1 VLGVWW
7 GRVACQR
14 HGAGGSCGDRA
25 DSEALALVVDA
36 ERPIEVGAQ
45 FDAGVGIAAAAGARA
60 EEEQPLLEADRV
72 VVGDGAVEL
81 EAADRL
87 HVSGRRR
94 GAPRR
99 LRLRGGAGE
108 ASIVAG
114 EKSPQDALRVRE
126 RAGVLEAEFADEAIL
141 EGAKEAFDA
150 TFGLR
155 GVGRD
160 PADAEFV
167 EGAAEL
173 GTVPVAAELLGQGE
187 RAALGLEE
195 GMAISVDGGGDAVA
209 AEEGTEE
216 EEIAVR
222 VLLGA
227 KAGTDDAA
235 SGIIDRREQHEARA
249 PGFEPRVLAAVHL
262 DEEAGL
268 GHAVPAAT
276 MAGWAA
282 GVGAADPG
290 LPEDEAHQGPGQVQP
305 LAVGEQLREVMII
318 AAGIGSASEGADPL
332 ADGVR
337 QPAGRGPTAI
347 AMGQRGHPE
356 LAEPGEQ
363 PPDMAEGQAQKLSR
377 LPGIECPVLDLRQ
390 HLRAL
395 LLLLG
400 QGDRLPGHSPRVT
413 DSRSR

>member
-1 VLGVWW
+1 
-7 GRVACQR
+7 
-14 HGAGGSCGDRA
+14 
-25 DSEALALVVDA
+25 
-36 ERPIEVGAQ
+36 VGAQ

-114 EKSPQDALRVRE
+114 EKRPQDALRVRE

-222 VLLGA
+222 V
-227 KAGTDDAA
+227 

-290 LPEDEAHQGPGQVQP
+290 LPEDEPHQGPGQVQP

-413 DSRSR
+413 DSLAR

>member
-1 VLGVWW
+1 MGKRLQGAEAPTSAAELSSPDSALRSGVTRVHWYRTSHSPPVL
-7 GRVACQR
+7 
-14 HGAGGSCGDRA
+14 AGGLDNFIR
-25 DSEALALVVDA
+25 
-36 ERPIEVGAQ
+36 
-45 FDAGVGIAAAAGARA
+45 
-60 EEEQPLLEADRV
+60 
-72 VVGDGAVEL
+72 
-81 EAADRL
+81 
-87 HVSGRRR
+87 
-94 GAPRR
+94 
-99 LRLRGGAGE
+99 
-108 ASIVAG
+108 
-114 EKSPQDALRVRE
+114 
-126 RAGVLEAEFADEAIL
+126 
-141 EGAKEAFDA
+141 
-150 TFGLR
+150 GLR

-290 LPEDEAHQGPGQVQP
+290 LPEDEPHQGPGQVQP
-305 LAVGEQLREVMII
+305 LALGEQLREVMII
-318 AAGIGSASEGADPL
+318 AAGIGGAGEGADPF

-363 PPDMAEGQAQKLSR
+363 PPDMAKGQAQELGR
-377 LPGIECPVLDLRQ
+377 LPGVEGPVLDLR
-390 HLRAL
+390 
-395 LLLLG
+395 
-400 QGDRLPGHSPRVT
+400 
-413 DSRSR
+413 